1 MRLSLRIQFQCTA
14 AYPTGQVAFAD
25 AGTRI
30 TFPSMTRLRISLLML
45 VFCTV
50 AWTPV
55 PRTQDAPEL
64 TASALTDL
72 RFRTLGPANMSG
84 RIVDLAVVESNTY
97 TFYAAS
103 ATGGLW
109 KTTDNGT
116 TFIPVFQD
124 EAVPSLGCVTVS
136 QSNPNIV
143 WVGSGE
149 ATNRQSSGWGDGVY
163 KSTDAGKSWTN
174 MGLKDSE
181 HVGRIVLHPTN
192 PDIVYVAALG
202 HLWGPNK
209 ERGLYKSIDGGR
221 TWKPSLQI
229 DDDTGVSDAAM
240 DPSDPN
246 IL

>member
-1 MRLSLRIQFQCTA
+1 MKNFRLGL
-14 AYPTGQVAFAD
+14 V
-25 AGTRI
+25 
-30 TFPSMTRLRISLLML
+30 LLMFL
-45 VFCTV
+45 AIDTRTV
-50 AWTPV
+50 PLAQEAT
-55 PRTQDAPEL
+55 TLQ
-64 TASALTDL
+64 SALTGL

-149 ATNRQSSGWGDGVY
+149 A
-163 KSTDAGKSWTN
+163 
-174 MGLKDSE
+174 
-181 HVGRIVLHPTN
+181 
-192 PDIVYVAALG
+192 
-202 HLWGPNK
+202 
-209 ERGLYKSIDGGR
+209 
-221 TWKPSLQI
+221 
-229 DDDTGVSDAAM
+229 
-240 DPSDPN
+240 
-246 IL
+246 

>member
-1 MRLSLRIQFQCTA
+1 
-14 AYPTGQVAFAD
+14 
-25 AGTRI
+25 
-30 TFPSMTRLRISLLML
+30 MTKLRISLLIL

-50 AWTPV
+50 AWAPV
-55 PRTQDAPEL
+55 PRTGDGSPDVRAQDVLEL
-64 TASALTDL
+64 TASALTGL
-72 RFRTLGPANMSG
+72 RFRTLGPANVSG

-116 TFIPVFQD
+116 TFTPVFQD
-124 EAVPSLGCVTVS
+124 EAVPSIGCVTVS

-174 MGLKDSE
+174 MGLRDSE

-192 PDIVYVAALG
+192 PDIVY
-202 HLWGPNK
+202 
-209 ERGLYKSIDGGR
+209 
-221 TWKPSLQI
+221 
-229 DDDTGVSDAAM
+229 
-240 DPSDPN
+240 
-246 IL
+246 